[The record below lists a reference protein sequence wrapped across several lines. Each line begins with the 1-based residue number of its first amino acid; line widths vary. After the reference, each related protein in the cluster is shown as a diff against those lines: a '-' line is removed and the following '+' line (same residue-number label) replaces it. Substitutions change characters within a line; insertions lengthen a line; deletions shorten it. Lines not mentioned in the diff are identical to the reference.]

1 MYVSFPCNPEPP
13 EIDANPHPSY
23 QNRPVELVL
32 IQCSCPLTA
41 FGSPFLQSVF
51 TYHHGVQEQVVTP
64 MLQVYTWCRS
74 VVGRLC
80 AGCAS
85 AALGLWHGAVTE
97 VEFWVSPLY
106 IRTYWRKAT
115 QDDFTI

>member
-51 TYHHGVQEQVVTP
+51 TYHHGAPGAGRDTNTSGYIQECQFGGGPVVGCMRFGNTWT
-64 MLQVYTWCRS
+64 VAWCREK
-74 VVGRLC
+74 
-80 AGCAS
+80 
-85 AALGLWHGAVTE
+85 E
-97 VEFWVSPLY
+97 VEFWVSHLY
-106 IRTYWRKAT
+106 IRTY
-115 QDDFTI
+115 